1 MSKEVK
7 RIDICIVYDGESRDI
22 KAVPKQDGRFILY
35 TDHESTRQALADT
48 KAQLEAL
55 EDILLAF
62 DNCRFLSDEQ
72 NEAHYRALQNS
83 RARNK
88 T

>member
-1 MSKEVK
+1 MSDTVK
-7 RIDICIVYDGESRDI
+7 RFEANYIPGHPPLIVTNENGSLCLFGELEVERLS
-22 KAVPKQDGRFILY
+22 
-35 TDHESTRQALADT
+35 HEKT